1 MSSRCSRPKWQLLAA
16 NLSASEPN
24 DEELIAF
31 AELLLQK
38 VQPHLRQRH
47 VVEEAIQQHRATWLT
62 LYETAS
68 ALKSV
73 DTGRTPP

>member
-1 MSSRCSRPKWQLLAA
+1 MRKSPPPAA
-16 NLSASEPN
+16 DLSAPEPS

-31 AELLLQK
+31 AELLLQN
-38 VQPHLRQRH
+38 VQPRLRQRH

-68 ALKSV
+68 ALKGLGS
-73 DTGRTPP
+73 GENAQ

>member
-1 MSSRCSRPKWQLLAA
+1 MPRSPPLAA
-16 NLSASEPN
+16 NVSAPEPS
-24 DEELIAF
+24 DEDLIAF